1 MQDEVRERART
12 YFDGVSPAH
21 DWHHVRRVARLAET
35 LVEADDDEASAS
47 DGASESDAAGDG
59 SDVDEDGSDVDEDGS
74 GVDEDVLLA
83 AVWLHD
89 VGRAKEDR
97 GEIEDHAEWGAE
109 EAAEILRDLGADAET
124 VEAVQHCVRAHRY
137 SNDVDP
143 ETREAKLLSDAD
155 NLDALGAVG
164 IARVFA
170 YGGELGQPLYDPD
183 LPPEADDSAAGETQF
198 NHVHEKILDLPD
210 RMYTDA
216 GRELARERGEYVA
229 AFAERFEREAMG
241 ER

>member
-1 MQDEVRERART
+1 MRDDVRERART
-12 YFDGVSPAH
+12 YFDGASPAH

-35 LVEADDDEASAS
+35 LVEAD
-47 DGASESDAAGDG
+47 GKQI
-59 SDVDEDGSDVDEDGS
+59 
-74 GVDEDVLLA
+74 DEDVLFA

-89 VGRAKEDR
+89 IGRSKEDC
-97 GEIEDHAEWGAE
+97 GEIEDHAEWGAD
-109 EAAEILRDLGADAET
+109 EADDVLRELDADAET
-124 VEAVQHCVRAHRY
+124 IEEVRHCIRAHRY
-137 SNDVDP
+137 SNDVAP
-143 ETREAKLLSDAD
+143 ETREAKILSDAD

-198 NHVHEKILDLPD
+198 NHIHEKILDLPD

-216 GRELARERGEYVA
+216 GWELADDRAAYVA
-229 AFAERFEREAMG
+229 AFADRFEREAAG
-241 ER
+241 EL